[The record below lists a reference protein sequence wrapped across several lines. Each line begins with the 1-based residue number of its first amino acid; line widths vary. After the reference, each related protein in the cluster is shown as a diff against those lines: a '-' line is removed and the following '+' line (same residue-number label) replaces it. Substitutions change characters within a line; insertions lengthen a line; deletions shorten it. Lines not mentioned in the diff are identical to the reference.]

1 MPRSAKK
8 CLILVARHAAEP
20 VVRKPA
26 PLSQREIEILLHMR
40 EGSTD
45 KEIARLL
52 GLSERTVQ
60 HHVQSICQKLSAANR
75 TQAVVTAL
83 RRRIVPLH

>member
-1 MPRSAKK
+1 MPKSAKK
-8 CLILVARHAAEP
+8 CLMLVALHPAASAP
-20 VVRKPA
+20 RKSA
-26 PLSQREIEILLHMR
+26 PLSQREVEILLHMR
-40 EGSTD
+40 EGTTD

-60 HHVQSICQKLSAANR
+60 HHVQSVCQKLAAANR

-83 RRRIVPLH
+83 RRRIIPLH

>member
-8 CLILVARHAAEP
+8 CLMLVALRPAAP
-20 VVRKPA
+20 APRKPA
-26 PLSQREIEILLHMR
+26 PLSQREVEILLHMR
-40 EGSTD
+40 EGTTD

-60 HHVQSICQKLSAANR
+60 HHVQSVCQKLAAANR

-83 RRRIVPLH
+83 RRRIIPLH

>member
-8 CLILVARHAAEP
+8 CLMLVVRHPAEP
-20 VVRKPA
+20 AARKPA
-26 PLSQREIEILLHMR
+26 PLSQREIEILLLMR
-40 EGSTD
+40 EGTTD

-60 HHVQSICQKLSAANR
+60 HHVQSICQKLAAANR

-83 RRRIVPLH
+83 RRRIIPLH